1 MKNSLAHSFVAG
13 QVIKNPI
20 FTRQSVEIASNCHEI
35 YRPIKDICH
44 IQVMTT
50 TITSVKY
57 LVTSNTTA
65 SFHEHINTLVSGGL
79 RLKSNSSHVFLHG
92 NISTDDCAKELFKPS
107 KDSASLRVYN
117 EKKIFGFWFC
127 FLCE

>member
-1 MKNSLAHSFVAG
+1 
-13 QVIKNPI
+13 
-20 FTRQSVEIASNCHEI
+20 
-35 YRPIKDICH
+35 
-44 IQVMTT
+44 MTT

-107 KDSASLRVYN
+107 KDLASLRIYN
-117 EKKIFGFWFC
+117 EKNFLDFGFVF
-127 FLCE
+127 FVSDIICEVVLGLFGPLYLVLSPNH